1 MHIAARI
8 YRRKAQSALEYAM
21 VVICIAGALIAM
33 QKYIKRSMQGKL
45 RDAADQVGEQYSA
58 QTTKSKLTQTITN
71 PNPVTVISKTSFIKV
86 DGEDREIMEV
96 TRTEDTKVTVGGDS
110 YEETGKLSDEEL
122 FYKAK

>member
-1 MHIAARI
+1 MRIAARI

-33 QKYIKRSMQGKL
+33 HKYIKRSMQGRL

-71 PNPVTVISKTSFIKV
+71 PTPVTVISKPHFIEV
-86 DGEDREIMEV
+86 DGEKREIMEV
-96 TRTEDTKVTVGGDS
+96 ERTENTNVTVGAGS

-122 FYKAK
+122 FYKPK